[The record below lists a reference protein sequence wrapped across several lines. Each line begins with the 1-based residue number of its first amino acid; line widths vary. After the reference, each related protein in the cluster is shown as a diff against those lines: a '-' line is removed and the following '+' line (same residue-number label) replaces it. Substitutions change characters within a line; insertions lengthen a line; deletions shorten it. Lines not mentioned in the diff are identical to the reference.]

1 MKDIQEKGIDCIDKL
16 TASHLRNLIR
26 YRFRSEE
33 HKKKNKSGL
42 VDIAKRLYSQHIVS
56 ESAAEILQA
65 PENNQSDMEEVDRVE
80 TSSRSDDDASR
91 VEIEE
96 I

>member
-1 MKDIQEKGIDCIDKL
+1 M
-16 TASHLRNLIR
+16 
-26 YRFRSEE
+26 
-33 HKKKNKSGL
+33 
-42 VDIAKRLYSQHIVS
+42 S
-56 ESAAEILQA
+56 ESTAEILQA
-65 PENNQSDMEEVDRVE
+65 PENNHSDMEEVDRVE

>member
-1 MKDIQEKGIDCIDKL
+1 M
-16 TASHLRNLIR
+16 IR

-56 ESAAEILQA
+56 ESAADEILQA
-65 PENNQSDMEEVDRVE
+65 PENNQSDMEEVNREE